1 MASPRLTSRFLTI
14 SRAATLITIAVMA
27 WYANLPLSLP
37 QFDTASLPLPYLAPA
52 VSLAEVTALI
62 AIAAYALAG
71 WPNFKTLRFSWR
83 KIFTLS
89 LVGLI
94 LFETL
99 SITWSVQRGL
109 AAMQTL
115 HVVVWAAFALMI
127 ACADWSAS
135 AMTLA
140 LLAGLLANSLAGFI
154 EIGMQPLVQVIP
166 QNSGLSVVFNGA

>member
-1 MASPRLTSRFLTI
+1 MANPRLTSRLLAI

-27 WYANLPLSLP
+27 WYANLPFNLP

-52 VSLAEVTALI
+52 VSLTEATALI

-71 WPNFKTLRFSWR
+71 WPNFKTLRFGWC

-99 SITWSVQRGL
+99 SIAWSVQRGIG
-109 AAMQTL
+109 AMQTL
-115 HVVVWAAFALMI
+115 HVATWAAFALM
-127 ACADWSAS
+127 
-135 AMTLA
+135 
-140 LLAGLLANSLAGFI
+140 
-154 EIGMQPLVQVIP
+154 
-166 QNSGLSVVFNGA
+166 